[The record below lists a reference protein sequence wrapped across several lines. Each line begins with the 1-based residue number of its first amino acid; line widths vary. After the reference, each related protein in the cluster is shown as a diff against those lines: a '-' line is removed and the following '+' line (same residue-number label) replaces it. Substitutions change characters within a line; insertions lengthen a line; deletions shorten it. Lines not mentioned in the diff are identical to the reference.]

1 MPIVITSWA
10 DGESGIRRDV
20 EGELL
25 EGRGR
30 LYQSAVCWYWLGV
43 LGCVTGTLYLTDFL
57 LTVTLALFPCLLS
70 HSLTSPSPFLYLIYN
85 HSSLFLL
92 ALSEW
97 VCVLSELVNGHGSKR
112 NERFYH
118 SVYSAISLPIS
129 SPPMTGVPAQWHYCH
144 SNCAHTNTHRPGR
157 CPVSQNKCSC
167 GNWLCERRVW
177 RAPSGNGNSTAK
189 QYRTSLTEHN
199 PTVHTEAHWN
209 HGIEHRAP
217 RI

>member
-144 SNCAHTNTHRPGR
+144 SNCAHTNTHCPGAVLSVR
-157 CPVSQNKCSC
+157 TNVLVVIDSVRGASEEPPVEMGTAPQN
-167 GNWLCERRVW
+167 NTERLLRNTT
-177 RAPSGNGNSTAK
+177 P
-189 QYRTSLTEHN
+189 QYTQRHIGTTE
-199 PTVHTEAHWN
+199 
-209 HGIEHRAP
+209 
-217 RI
+217 